1 MKKFLTMAIVAA
13 MLTAALTGCSQNNG
27 GADTTTE
34 AATEATTEAA
44 TEATTEAA
52 TEATTEAATEDTTD
66 GGETNADSKVQ
77 KILASIKEVYG
88 EDYVPS
94 MALDSEMLNGL
105 LNITSDQYVD
115 FAAEMPMISVQVDTV
130 IILQAAEG
138 QADALEAALNTYR
151 DTLVNDS
158 MQYPMN
164 FAKVNAS
171 KVVRNG
177 DYVAFLMLGKINDNM
192 EVSEAEAAEY
202 EEAQVQ
208 KAVDAFNG
216 AF

>member
-13 MLTAALTGCSQNNG
+13 MLTAALTGCSQNKG

-34 AATEATTEAA
+34 AATEAT

-66 GGETNADSKVQ
+66 GGETNAESKVQ

-115 FAAEMPMISVQVDTV
+115 FAAEMPMISAQVDTV
-130 IILQAAEG
+130 VILQAAEG

-164 FAKVNAS
+164 VAKVNAS

-192 EVSEAEAAEY
+192 EVSESEAAEY
-202 EEAQVQ
+202 EEEQVQ